1 MDKIIRDHEEASSLV
16 AQLRK
21 DATKKE
27 NAFKKTKTK
36 KGYLEKSVSD
46 MEHLY
51 SELLINMKSSLSK
64 LLELEATL
72 EKQSQANSL

>member
-36 KGYLEKSVSD
+36 KGYLEKSVP
-46 MEHLY
+46 
-51 SELLINMKSSLSK
+51 NF
-64 LLELEATL
+64 
-72 EKQSQANSL
+72 